1 MVASCLHADT
11 LPELATILIQD
22 LRVPATLLSQIDLL
36 LFMHFDRRSL
46 SYRRRVGTV
55 YEAAE
60 HSLAKPAHA
69 LLYKWEPSSDTFSAL
84 YNPNADADEM
94 RAARELLGELLKKG
108 VHDFAQV
115 RAQIADFL
123 MS

>member
-1 MVASCLHADT
+1 
-11 LPELATILIQD
+11 
-22 LRVPATLLSQIDLL
+22 
-36 LFMHFDRRSL
+36 
-46 SYRRRVGTV
+46 
-55 YEAAE
+55 
-60 HSLAKPAHA
+60 
-69 LLYKWEPSSDTFSAL
+69 LYKWEPSSDTFSAL